1 MGVLTGSDGQL
12 KHNNAVVAKCR
23 NWSLTISR
31 NSVETTT
38 LGADDRSYTPGIKGA
53 TGSAS
58 LFYDPDDTNT
68 VNFLKT
74 IMSNTSESVEFVL
87 DKVNGQKVGGNGFIT
102 SISPSVSVGEAQAC
116 EIAFQLSGS
125 FDMVF

>member
-12 KHNNAVVAKCR
+12 KHGNAVVAKCR

-31 NSVETTT
+31 NSVETTVI
-38 LGADDRSYTPGIKGA
+38 GAADRTYTPGIKGA

-58 LFYDPDDTNT
+58 LFYDPDDINT
-68 VNFLKT
+68 VNFLNT
-74 IMSNTSESVEFVL
+74 IMNDTTESVEFVL
-87 DKVNGQKVGGNGFIT
+87 DKVGGQKVAGTGFIT

-116 EIAFQLSGS
+116 EIAFQMSGT
-125 FDMVF
+125 FDMNF

>member
-31 NSVETTT
+31 NSVETTS
-38 LGADDRSYTPGIKGA
+38 LGAADRSYTPGVKGA

-58 LFYDPDDTNT
+58 LFYDPEDSTT
-68 VNFLKT
+68 TGFLNT
-74 IMSNTSESVEFVL
+74 IMSDTSQAVEFVL
-87 DKVNGQKVGGNGFIT
+87 DKINGQKVGGSGFIT
-102 SISPSVSVGEAQAC
+102 SITPSVSVGEAQAC
-116 EIAFQLSGS
+116 EIAFQLSGTL
-125 FDMVF
+125 DMNF